1 MTVARITLETA
12 EKNMK
17 AMELADSG
25 DGKDDEHDDD
35 GDGDGPRSRLFT
47 SVAF

>member
-1 MTVARITLETA
+1 
-12 EKNMK
+12 MK
-17 AMELADSG
+17 AMESANSG

-35 GDGDGPRSRLFT
+35 GDGGGPRSRLFT